1 MTNYAGHMPE
11 PKKTTKEQE
20 EHLFKLTKDILLD
33 AVKYAEK
40 TSDEYFRDGIK
51 EITAKICSLSSEDVS
66 LKAMQSLMNPYQ
78 DYFYNLDKV
87 EKFKEWIIKS
97 RKLAGLDDYVKSLL
111 SFNMIYGEHFCAKRN
126 VFTQL
131 TKVPSKEYDECF
143 DKYDEK
149 QLKQFQSFLK
159 EAIMNF
165 SLHSKHK
172 NVLISSSGDS
182 SPHQLENCMFVI
194 DKLST
199 LIPFFDFFT
208 HEVKLGKWTEH
219 DNSITLCKEFGKDAY
234 CLNITS
240 KIEVFDFKTTIA
252 IYQEVA
258 TWFDNY
264 INSKFKIDVY
274 SNENLNN
281 FGHLLLMI
289 KEEFVKD
296 LVINFFKLRFM
307 PVSVTTNISI
317 DEKINYA
324 IKYEDF
330 EIHVSNSDLYELKH
344 KNGSMKLFGEKFSAE
359 AFFNAVAHLESLN
372 Q

>member
-1 MTNYAGHMPE
+1 MPE

-20 EHLFKLTKDILLD
+20 EHIFKLTKDILLD

-40 TSDEYFRDGIK
+40 TNDTYFRDGIK
-51 EITAKICSLSSEDVS
+51 EITAKICSLSREDVS
-66 LKAMQSLMNPYQ
+66 LKALQSLMNPYQ
-78 DYFYNLDKV
+78 NYFYNLDNGV
-87 EKFKEWIIKS
+87 KFKEWILKS
-97 RKLAGLDDYVKSLL
+97 RKLSGLDDYVKNLL
-111 SFNMIYGEHFCAKRN
+111 SFDMMHGEHFRTNNGEKEK
-126 VFTQL
+126 VFTHL
-131 TKVPSKEYDECF
+131 TKVKSEEYNYF
-143 DKYDEK
+143 DRYDEK

-159 EAIMNF
+159 EAIINF

-172 NVLISSSGDS
+172 NVLVSSSGDS
-182 SPHQLENCMFVI
+182 SPHQLENCMFLI

-219 DNSITLCKEFGKDAY
+219 DDSITLCKEFGKDAY
-234 CLNITS
+234 CLNITQ
-240 KIEVFDFKTTIA
+240 KIEIFDFKTTIA

-264 INSKFKIDVY
+264 LNSKFKIDVY
-274 SNENLNN
+274 SSENLNN
-281 FGHLLLMI
+281 FGYLLLNI
-289 KEEFVKD
+289 EEEFVKE
-296 LVINFFKLRFM
+296 LIINLFKLRFM

-359 AFFNAVAHLESLN
+359 AFFNALAHLESLK